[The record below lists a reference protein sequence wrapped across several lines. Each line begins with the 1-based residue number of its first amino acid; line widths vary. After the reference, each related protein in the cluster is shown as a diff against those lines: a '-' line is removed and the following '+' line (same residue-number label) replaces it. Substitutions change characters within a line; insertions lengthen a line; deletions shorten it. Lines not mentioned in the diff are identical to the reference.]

1 MRIKWFSMVRVT
13 GLLLVLLYH
22 FFQKLFP
29 GGFLGVDV
37 FFTFSGF
44 LITALLIDEF
54 SQSKKIE
61 LLAFFRRRFYRI
73 VPPVIVMVLVV
84 MPFTFLIRR
93 DFVAGIGTQ
102 IAAVMGFV
110 TNFYEMMTGGSYEAQ
125 FIPHLFVHNWS
136 LAVEVHYYLL
146 WGLAVWF
153 LAKYCKTAGQLRG
166 SIFLLSSLGFLI
178 SFLSMFI
185 GSLLGLSF
193 SGLYFSTWTHI
204 YPFFV
209 GSILAT
215 LTGIKQMTGLLKKII
230 RSWSLREACLV
241 FAAGADLLAMM
252 MFWIKFDS
260 LFTYLLGFLLASLSA
275 AAMILATRV
284 LHEQTPDLKEPLV
297 LTVIAD
303 TSYGVYLFHWPFYTI
318 FSQLMGNLPA
328 VMLTSLLSLAFAG
341 LSFYVIEPIIA
352 GKSPAFLGWDLHF
365 TQLKKVLEMSSV
377 GLLLISLLAI
387 GLAPKIG
394 AFETDMLVNGLHQ
407 ADTKLNRTKSLAEK
421 GEASSYNIADGV
433 TIIGDSV
440 TLRASTPLKE
450 VLPDAQ
456 VDAQG
461 SRNTAQAREI
471 MSNNAAAG
479 GLLKTVVVATGVNIV
494 FNYEEELNELVKTL
508 PKGHRLILVTP
519 YDGNSDKYDNPVAE
533 KHAQYARELAK
544 KYAYVTIADWNT
556 TAKQHPEIWVGSD
569 HIHFGEDADTIAA
582 GGRLYAQEI
591 QKAVTKAAD
600 GPVKHK

>member
-166 SIFLLSSLGFLI
+166 SIFLLSSFGLLI

-241 FAAGADLLAMM
+241 FAAGAGLLGVMM
-252 MFWIKFDS
+252 LWVKFDS

>member
-166 SIFLLSSLGFLI
+166 SIFLLSSFGLLI

-241 FAAGADLLAMM
+241 FAAGAGLLGVMM
-252 MFWIKFDS
+252 LWIKFDS

-284 LHEQTPDLKEPLV
+284 LHEKTLDLKEPLV

-328 VMLTSLLSLAFAG
+328 VILTSLLSLAFAG

-365 TQLKKVLEMSSV
+365 TQLKKVLAMSSV

>member
-166 SIFLLSSLGFLI
+166 SIFLLSSFGLLI

-241 FAAGADLLAMM
+241 FAAGAGLLGVMM
-252 MFWIKFDS
+252 LWIKFDS

-284 LHEQTPDLKEPLV
+284 LHEKTLDLKEPLV

-328 VMLTSLLSLAFAG
+328 VILTSLLSLAFAG

-407 ADTKLNRTKSLAEK
+407 ADTKLNRTKNLAEK

>member
-166 SIFLLSSLGFLI
+166 SIFLLSSFGLLI

-230 RSWSLREACLV
+230 CSWSLREACLV
-241 FAAGADLLAMM
+241 FAAGAGLLGVMM
-252 MFWIKFDS
+252 LWVKFDS

-284 LHEQTPDLKEPLV
+284 LHEKTPDLKEPLV

-303 TSYGVYLFHWPFYTI
+303 TSYGIYLFHWPFYTI

-328 VMLTSLLSLAFAG
+328 VILTSLLSLAFAG

-352 GKSPAFLGWDLHF
+352 GKSSAFLGWDLHF
-365 TQLKKVLEMSSV
+365 TQLKKVLAMSSV

-387 GLAPKIG
+387 RLAPKIG

-407 ADTKLNRTKSLAEK
+407 ADTRLNRTKSLAEK

>member
-93 DFVAGIGTQ
+93 DFVSGIGTQ

-125 FIPHLFVHNWS
+125 FIPHLFIHNWS

-146 WGLAVWF
+146 WGLAVWY

-166 SIFLLSSLGFLI
+166 SIFLLSSLGLLI

-185 GSLLGLSF
+185 GGLLGLSF

-215 LTGIKQMTGLLKKII
+215 LTGIKQTTGLLKKVI
-230 RSWSLREACLV
+230 RSWPLREACLV
-241 FAAGADLLAMM
+241 FAAGAGLLVVMM
-252 MFWIKFDS
+252 LWVKFDS
-260 LFTYLLGFLLASLSA
+260 LFTYLFGFLLASLSA

-284 LHEQTPDLKEPLV
+284 LHEKTPDLKEPLV

-365 TQLKKVLEMSSV
+365 PQLKKVLAISSLV
-377 GLLLISLLAI
+377 LFLISLLAI

-407 ADTKLNRTKSLAEK
+407 ADAKLNQTKILAEK
-421 GEASSYNIADGV
+421 GEASKYNIADGV

-494 FNYEEELNELVKTL
+494 FNYEEELNELVKAL

-533 KHAQYARELAK
+533 KHAQYARELAE
-544 KYAYVTIADWNT
+544 KYSYVTIADWNAI
-556 TAKQHPEIWVGSD
+556 AKQHPEIWVGSD

-582 GGRLYAQEI
+582 GGRLYAQQI
-591 QKAVTKAAD
+591 QEAVAKAAD

>member
-61 LLAFFRRRFYRI
+61 LLDFFRRRFYRI

-93 DFVAGIGTQ
+93 DFVVGIGTQ

-146 WGLAVWF
+146 WGLAVWY

-166 SIFLLSSLGFLI
+166 SIFLLSSLGLLI

-185 GSLLGLSF
+185 GGLLGLSF

-209 GSILAT
+209 GSILST
-215 LTGIKQMTGLLKKII
+215 LTGIKQPTGLLKKVI

-241 FAAGADLLAMM
+241 FAAGAGLLVVMM
-252 MFWIKFDS
+252 LWVKFDS
-260 LFTYLLGFLLASLSA
+260 LFTYLFGFLLASLSA

-284 LHEQTPDLKEPLV
+284 LHEKTPDLKEPLV

-303 TSYGVYLFHWPFYTI
+303 TSYGIYLFHWPFYTI

-352 GKSPAFLGWDLHF
+352 GKSPAFLGLDLHF
-365 TQLKKVLEMSSV
+365 PQLKKVLAISSV
-377 GLLLISLLAI
+377 SLLLISLLAI

-407 ADTKLNRTKSLAEK
+407 ADAKLNRTKSLAEK

-450 VLPDAQ
+450 ALPDAQ

-461 SRNTAQAREI
+461 SRNTTQAREI
-471 MSNNAAAG
+471 MSNDAAAG
-479 GLLKTVVVATGVNIV
+479 GLLQTVVVATGVNIV
-494 FNYEEELNELVKTL
+494 FNYEEELNELVKAL

-544 KYAYVTIADWNT
+544 KYAYVSIADWNA

-591 QKAVTKAAD
+591 KNAVAKAAD

>member
-230 RSWSLREACLV
+230 CSWSLREACLV
-241 FAAGADLLAMM
+241 FAAGAGLLGVMM
-252 MFWIKFDS
+252 LWVKFDS

-303 TSYGVYLFHWPFYTI
+303 MSYGVYLFHWPFYTI

-328 VMLTSLLSLAFAG
+328 VILTSLLSLAFAG

-365 TQLKKVLEMSSV
+365 TQLKKVLAMSSV

-387 GLAPKIG
+387 RLAPKIG

-407 ADTKLNRTKSLAEK
+407 ADTRLNRTKSLAEK

-440 TLRASTPLKE
+440 TLRASTSLKE

>member
-166 SIFLLSSLGFLI
+166 SIFLLSSFGLLI

-241 FAAGADLLAMM
+241 FAAGAGLLGVMM
-252 MFWIKFDS
+252 LWIKFDS

-284 LHEQTPDLKEPLV
+284 LHEKTLDLKEPLV

-318 FSQLMGNLPA
+318 FSQLMDNLPA
-328 VMLTSLLSLAFAG
+328 VILTSLLSLAFAG

-365 TQLKKVLEMSSV
+365 TQLKKVLAMSFV

-519 YDGNSDKYDNPVAE
+519 YDGNSAKYDNPVAE

>member
-73 VPPVIVMVLVV
+73 VPPVVVMVLVV

-166 SIFLLSSLGFLI
+166 SIFLMSSLGFLI

-230 RSWSLREACLV
+230 CSWSLREACLV
-241 FAAGADLLAMM
+241 FAAGAGLLGVMM
-252 MFWIKFDS
+252 LWVKFDS

-284 LHEQTPDLKEPLV
+284 LHEKTPDLKEPLV

-303 TSYGVYLFHWPFYTI
+303 TSYGIYLFHWPFYTI

-352 GKSPAFLGWDLHF
+352 GKSPAFLGWGLHF
-365 TQLKKVLEMSSV
+365 TQLKKVLAMSSV

-479 GLLKTVVVATGVNIV
+479 GLLKTVVVATGVNVV

>member
-185 GSLLGLSF
+185 GSLLGFSF

-241 FAAGADLLAMM
+241 FAAGAGLLGVMM
-252 MFWIKFDS
+252 LWIKFDS

-284 LHEQTPDLKEPLV
+284 LHEKTPDLKEPLV

-303 TSYGVYLFHWPFYTI
+303 TSYGIYLFHWPFYTI

-352 GKSPAFLGWDLHF
+352 GKSPVFLGWDLHF
-365 TQLKKVLEMSSV
+365 TQLKKVLAMSSV

-479 GLLKTVVVATGVNIV
+479 GLLKTVVVATGVNVV

>member
-93 DFVAGIGTQ
+93 DFVSGIGTQ

-125 FIPHLFVHNWS
+125 FLPHLFVHNWS

-146 WGLAVWF
+146 WGLAVWY

-166 SIFLLSSLGFLI
+166 SIFLLSSLSLLI

-215 LTGIKQMTGLLKKII
+215 LTGIKQSTGLLKKVI

-241 FAAGADLLAMM
+241 FAAGAGLLVVMM
-252 MFWIKFDS
+252 LWVKFDS
-260 LFTYLLGFLLASLSA
+260 LFTYLFGFLLASLSA

-284 LHEQTPDLKEPLV
+284 LHEKTPDLKEPLV

-303 TSYGVYLFHWPFYTI
+303 TSYGIYLFHWPFYTI

-328 VMLTSLLSLAFAG
+328 VMLTSLLSLGFAG

-365 TQLKKVLEMSSV
+365 PQLKKVLAISSLV
-377 GLLLISLLAI
+377 LFLISLLAI

-407 ADTKLNRTKSLAEK
+407 ADAKLNQTKSLAEK
-421 GEASSYNIADGV
+421 GEASKYNIADGV

-494 FNYEEELNELVKTL
+494 FNYEEELNELVKAL

-533 KHAQYARELAK
+533 KHAQYARELAE
-544 KYAYVTIADWNT
+544 KYSYVTIADWNAI
-556 TAKQHPEIWVGSD
+556 AKQHPEIWVGSD

-591 QKAVTKAAD
+591 KDAVAKAAD

>member
-93 DFVAGIGTQ
+93 DFVASIGTQ

-166 SIFLLSSLGFLI
+166 SIFLLSSFGLLI

-241 FAAGADLLAMM
+241 FAAGAGLLGVMM
-252 MFWIKFDS
+252 LWVKFDS
-260 LFTYLLGFLLASLSA
+260 PFTYLLGFLLASLSA
-275 AAMILATRV
+275 AAMILATRI
-284 LHEQTPDLKEPLV
+284 LHEKTPDLKEPLV

-352 GKSPAFLGWDLHF
+352 GKSPVFLGWDLHF
-365 TQLKKVLEMSSV
+365 TQLKKVLAMSSV

-387 GLAPKIG
+387 RLAPKIG

-407 ADTKLNRTKSLAEK
+407 ADTRLNRTKSLAEK

>member
-166 SIFLLSSLGFLI
+166 SIFLLSSFGLLI

-241 FAAGADLLAMM
+241 FAAGAGLLGVMM
-252 MFWIKFDS
+252 LWVKFDS

-284 LHEQTPDLKEPLV
+284 LHEKTPDLKEPLV

-365 TQLKKVLEMSSV
+365 TQLKKVLAMSSV

-533 KHAQYARELAK
+533 KYAQYARELAK

>member
-93 DFVAGIGTQ
+93 DFVSGIGTQ
-102 IAAVMGFV
+102 IAAVLGFV
-110 TNFYEMMTGGSYEAQ
+110 TNFYEMMTGRSYEAQ

-153 LAKYCKTAGQLRG
+153 LAKSCKTVGQLRG
-166 SIFLLSSLGFLI
+166 SIFLLSSLGLII

-185 GSLLGLSF
+185 GGLLGLSF

-215 LTGIKQMTGLLKKII
+215 LTGIKQTTGLLKKVI

-241 FAAGADLLAMM
+241 FAAGAGLLVVMM
-252 MFWIKFDS
+252 LWVKFDS
-260 LFTYLLGFLLASLSA
+260 LFTYLFGFLLASLSA

-284 LHEQTPDLKEPLV
+284 LHEKTPNLKELLV

-352 GKSPAFLGWDLHF
+352 GKSPAFLDWDLHF
-365 TQLKKVLEMSSV
+365 PQLKKVLAISSV
-377 GLLLISLLAI
+377 VLFLISLLAI

-407 ADTKLNRTKSLAEK
+407 ADAKLNQTKSLAEK
-421 GEASSYNIADGV
+421 GEASKYNIADGV

-471 MSNNAAAG
+471 LSNNAAAG

-494 FNYEEELNELVKTL
+494 FNYEEELNELVKAL

-544 KYAYVTIADWNT
+544 KYAYVSIADWNA

-569 HIHFGEDADTIAA
+569 NIHFGEDADTIAA
-582 GGRLYAQEI
+582 GGRLYAQQI
-591 QKAVTKAAD
+591 QEAVAKAAD

>member
-166 SIFLLSSLGFLI
+166 SIFLLSSFGLLI

-230 RSWSLREACLV
+230 CSWSLREACLV
-241 FAAGADLLAMM
+241 FAAGAGLLGVMM
-252 MFWIKFDS
+252 LWVKFDS

-284 LHEQTPDLKEPLV
+284 LHEKTPDLKEPLV

-365 TQLKKVLEMSSV
+365 TQLKKVLAMSSV

-387 GLAPKIG
+387 RLAPKIG

-407 ADTKLNRTKSLAEK
+407 ADTRLNRTKSLAEK

>member
-110 TNFYEMMTGGSYEAQ
+110 TNFYEMMTGGSYEAR

-166 SIFLLSSLGFLI
+166 RIFLLSSFGLLI

-241 FAAGADLLAMM
+241 FAAGAGLLGVMM
-252 MFWIKFDS
+252 LWIKFDS

-284 LHEQTPDLKEPLV
+284 LHEKTLDLKEPLV

-365 TQLKKVLEMSSV
+365 TQLKKVLAMSFV

-471 MSNNAAAG
+471 MSNNAAVG

>member
-241 FAAGADLLAMM
+241 FAAGAGLLVMM

-284 LHEQTPDLKEPLV
+284 LHEKTPDLKEPLV

-303 TSYGVYLFHWPFYTI
+303 MSYGVYLFHWPFYTI

-440 TLRASTPLKE
+440 TLRASTPLKA

>member
-37 FFTFSGF
+37 FFTFPGF

-241 FAAGADLLAMM
+241 FAAGAGLLVMM
-252 MFWIKFDS
+252 MFWVKFDS

-284 LHEQTPDLKEPLV
+284 LHEKTPDLKEPLV

-303 TSYGVYLFHWPFYTI
+303 TSYGIYLFHWPFYTI

-328 VMLTSLLSLAFAG
+328 VILTSLLSLAFAG

-365 TQLKKVLEMSSV
+365 TQLKKVLAMSSV

-387 GLAPKIG
+387 RLAPKIG

-407 ADTKLNRTKSLAEK
+407 ADTRLNRTKSLAEK

>member
-13 GLLLVLLYH
+13 GLSLVLLYH

-166 SIFLLSSLGFLI
+166 SIFLLSSFGLLI

-241 FAAGADLLAMM
+241 FAAGAGLLGVMM
-252 MFWIKFDS
+252 LWIKFDS

-284 LHEQTPDLKEPLV
+284 LHEKTLDLKEPLV

-365 TQLKKVLEMSSV
+365 TQLKKVLAMSFV

-471 MSNNAAAG
+471 MSNNAAVG

>member
-61 LLAFFRRRFYRI
+61 LLDFFRRRFYRI

-146 WGLAVWF
+146 WGLSVWY

-166 SIFLLSSLGFLI
+166 SIFLLSSLGLLI

-185 GSLLGLSF
+185 GGLLGLSF

-209 GSILAT
+209 GSILST
-215 LTGIKQMTGLLKKII
+215 LTGIKQPTGLLKKVI

-241 FAAGADLLAMM
+241 FAAGAGLLVVMM
-252 MFWIKFDS
+252 LWVKFDS
-260 LFTYLLGFLLASLSA
+260 LFTYLFGFLLASLSA

-284 LHEQTPDLKEPLV
+284 LHEKTLDLKEPLV

-303 TSYGVYLFHWPFYTI
+303 TSYGIYLFHWPFYTI

-352 GKSPAFLGWDLHF
+352 GKSPAFLGLDLHF
-365 TQLKKVLEMSSV
+365 PQLKKVLAISSV
-377 GLLLISLLAI
+377 SLLLISLLAI

-407 ADTKLNRTKSLAEK
+407 ADAKLNRTKSLAEK

-440 TLRASTPLKE
+440 TLRASPPLKE
-450 VLPDAQ
+450 ALPDAQ

-461 SRNTAQAREI
+461 SRNTTQAREI
-471 MSNNAAAG
+471 MSNDAAAG
-479 GLLKTVVVATGVNIV
+479 GLLQTVVVATGVNIV
-494 FNYEEELNELVKTL
+494 FNYEEELNELVKAL

-544 KYAYVTIADWNT
+544 KYAYVSIADWNA

-591 QKAVTKAAD
+591 KDAVAKAAD

>member
-153 LAKYCKTAGQLRG
+153 LAQYCKTAGQLRG
-166 SIFLLSSLGFLI
+166 SIFLLSSFGLLI

-241 FAAGADLLAMM
+241 FAAGAGLLGVMM
-252 MFWIKFDS
+252 LWVKFDS

-275 AAMILATRV
+275 AAMILATRI
-284 LHEQTPDLKEPLV
+284 LHEKTPDLKEPLV

-328 VMLTSLLSLAFAG
+328 VILTSLLSLAFAG

-365 TQLKKVLEMSSV
+365 TQLKKVLAMSFV

>member
-61 LLAFFRRRFYRI
+61 LLDFFRRRFYRI

-146 WGLAVWF
+146 WGLAVWY

-166 SIFLLSSLGFLI
+166 SIFLLSSLGLLI

-185 GSLLGLSF
+185 GGLLGLSF

-209 GSILAT
+209 GSILST
-215 LTGIKQMTGLLKKII
+215 LTGIKQPTGLLKKVI

-241 FAAGADLLAMM
+241 FAAGAGLLVVMM
-252 MFWIKFDS
+252 LWVKFDS
-260 LFTYLLGFLLASLSA
+260 LFTYLFGFLLASLSA

-284 LHEQTPDLKEPLV
+284 LHEKTLDLKEPLV

-303 TSYGVYLFHWPFYTI
+303 TSYGIYLFHWPFYTI

-352 GKSPAFLGWDLHF
+352 GKSPAFLGLDLHF
-365 TQLKKVLEMSSV
+365 PQLKKVLAISSV
-377 GLLLISLLAI
+377 SLLLISLLAI

-407 ADTKLNRTKSLAEK
+407 ADAKLNRTKSLAEK

-450 VLPDAQ
+450 ALPDAQ

-461 SRNTAQAREI
+461 SRNTTQAREI
-471 MSNNAAAG
+471 MSNDAAAG
-479 GLLKTVVVATGVNIV
+479 GLLQTVVVATGVNIV
-494 FNYEEELNELVKTL
+494 FNYEEELNELVKAL

-544 KYAYVTIADWNT
+544 KYAYVSIADWNA

-591 QKAVTKAAD
+591 KDAVAKAAD

>member
-61 LLAFFRRRFYRI
+61 LLDFFRRRFYRI

-146 WGLAVWF
+146 WGLAVWY

-166 SIFLLSSLGFLI
+166 SIFLLSSLGLLI

-185 GSLLGLSF
+185 GGLLGLSF

-209 GSILAT
+209 GSILST
-215 LTGIKQMTGLLKKII
+215 LTGIKQPTGLLKKVI

-241 FAAGADLLAMM
+241 FAAGAGLLVVMM
-252 MFWIKFDS
+252 LWVKFDS
-260 LFTYLLGFLLASLSA
+260 LFTYLFGFLLASLSA

-284 LHEQTPDLKEPLV
+284 LHEKTLDLKEPLV

-303 TSYGVYLFHWPFYTI
+303 TSYGIYLFHWPFYTI

-352 GKSPAFLGWDLHF
+352 GKSPAFLGLDLHF
-365 TQLKKVLEMSSV
+365 PQLKKVLAISSV
-377 GLLLISLLAI
+377 SLLLISLLAI

-407 ADTKLNRTKSLAEK
+407 ADAKLNRTKSLAEK

-450 VLPDAQ
+450 ALPDAQ

-461 SRNTAQAREI
+461 SRNTTQAREI
-471 MSNNAAAG
+471 MSNDAAAG
-479 GLLKTVVVATGVNIV
+479 GLLQTVVVATGVNIV
-494 FNYEEELNELVKTL
+494 FNYEEELNELVKAL

-544 KYAYVTIADWNT
+544 KYAYVSIADWNA

-591 QKAVTKAAD
+591 KDAVTKAAD

>member
-241 FAAGADLLAMM
+241 FAAGAGLLGVMM
-252 MFWIKFDS
+252 LWVKFDS

>member
-241 FAAGADLLAMM
+241 FAAGAGLLGVMM
-252 MFWIKFDS
+252 LWIKFDS

-284 LHEQTPDLKEPLV
+284 LHEKTLDLKEPLV

-328 VMLTSLLSLAFAG
+328 VILTSLLSLAFAG

-365 TQLKKVLEMSSV
+365 TQLKKVLAMSFV

>member
-166 SIFLLSSLGFLI
+166 SIFLLSSFGLLI

-241 FAAGADLLAMM
+241 FAAGAGLLGVMM
-252 MFWIKFDS
+252 LWIKFDS

-284 LHEQTPDLKEPLV
+284 LHGKTLDLKEPLV

-365 TQLKKVLEMSSV
+365 TQLKKVLAMSSV

>member
-185 GSLLGLSF
+185 GSLLGFSF

-241 FAAGADLLAMM
+241 FAAGAGLLVMM

-284 LHEQTPDLKEPLV
+284 LHEKTPDLKEPLV

-303 TSYGVYLFHWPFYTI
+303 TSYGIYLFHWPFYTI

-365 TQLKKVLEMSSV
+365 TQLKKVLAMSSV

>member
-61 LLAFFRRRFYRI
+61 LLDFFRRRFYRI

-102 IAAVMGFV
+102 IAAVMSFV

-146 WGLAVWF
+146 WGLAVWY

-166 SIFLLSSLGFLI
+166 SIFLLSSLGLLI

-185 GSLLGLSF
+185 GALLGLGF

-215 LTGIKQMTGLLKKII
+215 LTGIKQPTGLLKKVI

-241 FAAGADLLAMM
+241 FAAGAGLLVVMM
-252 MFWIKFDS
+252 LWVKFDS
-260 LFTYLLGFLLASLSA
+260 LFTYLFGFLLVSLSA

-284 LHEQTPDLKEPLV
+284 LHEKTPDLKEPLV
-297 LTVIAD
+297 LTAIAD
-303 TSYGVYLFHWPFYTI
+303 TSYGIYLFHWPFYMI

-365 TQLKKVLEMSSV
+365 PQLKKVLTISSV
-377 GLLLISLLAI
+377 SLVFISLLAI

-450 VLPDAQ
+450 ALPDAQ

-471 MSNNAAAG
+471 MSNDAAAG
-479 GLLKTVVVATGVNIV
+479 GLLQTVVVATGVNIV
-494 FNYEEELNELVKTL
+494 FNYEEELNELIKAL
-508 PKGHRLILVTP
+508 PKGYRLILVTP

-544 KYAYVTIADWNT
+544 KYAYVSIADWNA

-591 QKAVTKAAD
+591 KEAVAKAAD

>member
-166 SIFLLSSLGFLI
+166 SIFLLSSFGLLI
-178 SFLSMFI
+178 SFFSMFI

-241 FAAGADLLAMM
+241 FAAGAGLLGVMM
-252 MFWIKFDS
+252 LWIKFDS

-284 LHEQTPDLKEPLV
+284 LHEKTLDLKEPLV

-328 VMLTSLLSLAFAG
+328 VILTSLLSLAFAG

-365 TQLKKVLEMSSV
+365 TQLKKVLAMSFV

-407 ADTKLNRTKSLAEK
+407 ADTKLNRTKNLAEK

>member
-166 SIFLLSSLGFLI
+166 SIFLLSSFGLLI

-215 LTGIKQMTGLLKKII
+215 LSGIKQMTGLLKKII

-241 FAAGADLLAMM
+241 FAAGAGLLGVMM
-252 MFWIKFDS
+252 LWIKFDS

-284 LHEQTPDLKEPLV
+284 LHEKTLDLKEPLV

-328 VMLTSLLSLAFAG
+328 VILTSLLSLAFAG

-365 TQLKKVLEMSSV
+365 TQLKKVLTMSFV

-471 MSNNAAAG
+471 MSNNAAVG

>member
-241 FAAGADLLAMM
+241 FAAGAGLLGVMM
-252 MFWIKFDS
+252 LWIKFDS

-284 LHEQTPDLKEPLV
+284 LHEKTLDLKEPLV

-328 VMLTSLLSLAFAG
+328 VILTSLLSLAFAG

-440 TLRASTPLKE
+440 TLRASTPLKA

>member
-44 LITALLIDEF
+44 LITALLVDEF
-54 SQSKKIE
+54 SRSKKIE

-93 DFVAGIGTQ
+93 DFVSGIGTQ

-166 SIFLLSSLGFLI
+166 SIFLLSSLSLLI

-185 GSLLGLSF
+185 GGLLGLSF

-241 FAAGADLLAMM
+241 FAAGAGLLGVMM
-252 MFWIKFDS
+252 LWVKFDS
-260 LFTYLLGFLLASLSA
+260 LFTYLFGFLLASLSA

-284 LHEQTPDLKEPLV
+284 LHEKTLDLKEPLV

-365 TQLKKVLEMSSV
+365 TQLKKVLAISSV
-377 GLLLISLLAI
+377 VLFLISLLAI

-394 AFETDMLVNGLHQ
+394 AFEIDMLVNGLHQ
-407 ADTKLNRTKSLAEK
+407 ADTKLNQTKNLAEK
-421 GEASSYNIADGV
+421 GEASKYNIADGV

-471 MSNNAAAG
+471 LSNNAAAG

-582 GGRLYAQEI
+582 GGRLYAQQI
-591 QKAVTKAAD
+591 QKAVAKAAD

>member
-166 SIFLLSSLGFLI
+166 SIFLLSSFGLLI

-230 RSWSLREACLV
+230 CSWSLREACLV
-241 FAAGADLLAMM
+241 FAAGAGLLGVMM
-252 MFWIKFDS
+252 LWVKFDS

-284 LHEQTPDLKEPLV
+284 LHEKTPDLKEPLV

-303 TSYGVYLFHWPFYTI
+303 TSYGIYLFHWPFYTI

-328 VMLTSLLSLAFAG
+328 VILTSLLSLAFAG

-365 TQLKKVLEMSSV
+365 TQLKKVLAMSSV

-387 GLAPKIG
+387 RLAPKIG

-407 ADTKLNRTKSLAEK
+407 ADTRLNRTKSLAEK

-556 TAKQHPEIWVGSD
+556 TAKQHPEIWGGSD

>member
-125 FIPHLFVHNWS
+125 FIPHLFFHNWS

-241 FAAGADLLAMM
+241 FAAGAGLLVMM

-303 TSYGVYLFHWPFYTI
+303 MSYGVYLFHWPFYTI

-440 TLRASTPLKE
+440 TLRASTSLKE

>member
-153 LAKYCKTAGQLRG
+153 LAQYCKTAGQLRG
-166 SIFLLSSLGFLI
+166 SIFLLSSFGLLI

-230 RSWSLREACLV
+230 HSWSLREACLV
-241 FAAGADLLAMM
+241 FAAGAGLLGVMM
-252 MFWIKFDS
+252 LWVKFDS

-284 LHEQTPDLKEPLV
+284 LHEKTPDLKEPLV

-365 TQLKKVLEMSSV
+365 TQLKKVLAMSSV

>member
-153 LAKYCKTAGQLRG
+153 LAQYCKTAGQLRG
-166 SIFLLSSLGFLI
+166 SIFLLSSFGLLI

-230 RSWSLREACLV
+230 CSWSLREACLV
-241 FAAGADLLAMM
+241 FAAGAGLLGVMM
-252 MFWIKFDS
+252 LWVKFDS

-275 AAMILATRV
+275 AAMILATRI
-284 LHEQTPDLKEPLV
+284 LHEKTPDLKEPLV

-328 VMLTSLLSLAFAG
+328 VILTSLLSLAFAG

-365 TQLKKVLEMSSV
+365 TQLKKVLAMSFV